1 MILGLT
7 ALVWLAM
14 AMSERKEYNLPV
26 KVKMTGFDTKR
37 YAVVSA
43 DTLMMLQ
50 VESTGFN
57 VFFLGLKKEPLTIEF
72 DIKNEAVHRHSQRR
86 DTVVDLFRTVA
97 VADLSTL
104 LSDQLSAFGVHYKSS
119 GRDSLQLVLNERA
132 SKVFRPDLSNMKINF
147 SEGFGLYGE
156 PMVSPMEVTLYGS
169 PEVLA
174 AIGGVGVKPMTLT
187 DVRETR
193 TYRIPLDKAWKAL
206 GDVYASDDILTVNIP
221 VNSYVEQHFIVPVTV
236 DGVDTNQ
243 GLRLYP
249 DRVTFHVWVAQDDFA
264 AVSAERFSA
273 SVDYRD
279 ISSGAQRLKLNV
291 DRFPRNV
298 RIRKIE
304 PEEIEYVIIK

>member
-86 DTVVDLFRTVA
+86 ETVVDLFRTVA

-104 LSDQLSAFGVHYKSS
+104 LSDLLS
-119 GRDSLQLVLNERA
+119 
-132 SKVFRPDLSNMKINF
+132 
-147 SEGFGLYGE
+147 GF
-156 PMVSPMEVTLYGS
+156 TIKA
-169 PEVLA
+169 PE
-174 AIGGVGVKPMTLT
+174 
-187 DVRETR
+187 ET
-193 TYRIPLDKAWKAL
+193 PCNWCSMNGQAK
-206 GDVYASDDILTVNIP
+206 
-221 VNSYVEQHFIVPVTV
+221 
-236 DGVDTNQ
+236 
-243 GLRLYP
+243 
-249 DRVTFHVWVAQDDFA
+249 
-264 AVSAERFSA
+264 FSA
-273 SVDYRD
+273 
-279 ISSGAQRLKLNV
+279 
-291 DRFPRNV
+291 PT
-298 RIRKIE
+298 
-304 PEEIEYVIIK
+304 